1 MHGAPSVSYPVG
13 RSRIAGRLFL
23 LLWICGA
30 CCVVAACLR
39 LGKADWRFGLLV
51 MSVLGAG
58 GAAWASLLRPVPLS
72 LLNFDGLRWSIPGA
86 ASLQAADAK
95 VALDGQSWLL
105 VRLAEPRHAAR
116 WVWLERRAMPQR
128 WQDLRR
134 AVYSRPVPAG
144 QALTDPRSAP
154 AGAQHPLS

>member
-13 RSRIAGRLFL
+13 RSRIAGRFLL

-30 CCVVAACLR
+30 CCVAAACLR
-39 LGKADWRFGLLV
+39 LDKADWRFGLLV
-51 MSVLGAG
+51 VSVLGAG
-58 GAAWASLLRPVPLS
+58 GAAWASSLRRGPFS

-86 ASLQAADAK
+86 AGLHGADAR

-116 WVWLERRAMPQR
+116 WVWLERRALPQR

-134 AVYSRPVPAG
+134 GVYSRPVPAG

-154 AGAQHPLS
+154 ASAQHPLS

>member
-13 RSRIAGRLFL
+13 RSRIAVRLLL

-30 CCVVAACLR
+30 CCAAAACLR
-39 LGKADWRFGLLV
+39 LGKADWRAGPLV
-51 MSVLGAG
+51 VSVLAA
-58 GAAWASLLRPVPLS
+58 GAAARAGSPRRAPQWA
-72 LLNFDGLRWSIPGA
+72 LNFDGLRWSIPGA
-86 ASLQAADAK
+86 PGWQAGDAK

-105 VRLAEPRHAAR
+105 VRLARHAGR

-144 QALTDPRSAP
+144 QALTDTRSAP